1 MPSAVTQLLR
11 HEDALFVLER
21 IADAGCCALVGV
33 SNSGKSSLMR
43 ALASRDVRRRL
54 CGGQTQVDEAV
65 FVYVDFNLMLETTE
79 QGFYELILRSLLDE
93 LRRLDD
99 GNLDGQVVDR
109 LSNAYK
115 MLVAPPSH
123 FQIPL
128 SFSEGLTAAFTGL
141 PGGLVLLFDEFDQ
154 PFEQIDERALLNLRA
169 IQDKCHPALCFVT
182 ATDQRLSR
190 IRRGRDVDEFVEL
203 FEPFT
208 RFLGPLSE
216 ADLDQVIS
224 SVARQEGYTFADED
238 RAFIRHHADGHL
250 GLALA
255 VCRALGEVTGEPVR
269 DAAQNWF
276 IHRQVRD
283 RLDGDLNVQT
293 ECRKLWTDLTAAEQ
307 DTLMAVLGSTRDDDL
322 PEQAVI
328 ESLREKGIIH
338 REEGDPSQIG
348 QPEEMLLSPVFEA
361 FVRRQRLGHQRR
373 DQGVRVDVAS
383 GSVWV
388 DGREVPQLT
397 ELEYRLLLLLYGRL
411 NQICDKYQMVEAVW
425 GEDYIDEVDDARIDK
440 LLSRLRAKIEADPSN
455 PRYLITVRGRGYKLV
470 GP

>member
-1 MPSAVTQLLR
+1 MTEFLR

-43 ALASRDVRRRL
+43 ALASLDVRRQL
-54 CGGQTQVDEAV
+54 HGDQAQVSGAV
-65 FVYVDFNLMLETTE
+65 FVYVDFNLMLEATE

-93 LRRLDD
+93 LRRLDHR
-99 GNLDGQVVDR
+99 NLPEGEVVDR

-128 SFSEGLTAAFTGL
+128 SFSEGLTAVCAGL

-216 ADLDQVIS
+216 ADLDQVIGG
-224 SVARQEGYTFADED
+224 VARQEGYTFADED

-250 GLALA
+250 GLALS
-255 VCRALGEVTGEPVR
+255 VCRALGEVTGEPMR
-269 DAAQNWF
+269 DASQNWF

-283 RLDGDLNVQT
+283 RLDSDLNVQA
-293 ECRKLWTDLTAAEQ
+293 ECRKLWIDLTAVEQ
-307 DTLMAVLGSTRDDDL
+307 DTLMALLGSKGDDGL
-322 PEQAVI
+322 PEQAVV
-328 ESLREKGIIH
+328 ESLWEKGII
-338 REEGDPSQIG
+338 RRQESDTPQGG

-361 FVRRQRLGHQRR
+361 FVRRQRLSHRRR
-373 DQGVRVDVAS
+373 DQGVRVDVES

-388 DGREVPQLT
+388 DGREIPQLT

-411 NQICDKYQMVEAVW
+411 NQICDKYQIVEAVW

-440 LLSRLRAKIEADPSN
+440 LLSRLRAKIEADSSN
-455 PRYLITVRGRGYKLV
+455 PHYLMTVRGRGYKLV
-470 GP
+470 AP